1 MKERQVSL
9 PTIALIAGTR
19 LALGVGIG
27 LLLANRLTP
36 EQRCAVGWMLFGLGA
51 LSTIPLAAEVL
62 GGRPSS
68 NGSLRVAQN
77 PISPY
82 VTAS

>member
-1 MKERQVSL
+1 M
-9 PTIALIAGTR
+9 
-19 LALGVGIG
+19 ALGVGFG
-27 LLLANRLTP
+27 LLLASRLTP
-36 EQRCAVGWMLFGLGA
+36 EQCRAAGWALVTIGA

-62 GGRPSS
+62 GARQASGDEA
-68 NGSLRVAQN
+68 LRVRRN